1 MKAKFTTKKIPYC
14 VVFNPEADKQ
24 NLFVAG
30 MADKKMIC
38 VSIFNDS
45 FIVLLLLFI
54 FISGIQDQVKLYKNM
69 IDILAQL
76 IRLHLL
82 IVIKES

>member
-1 MKAKFTTKKIPYC
+1 MKSKFTTKKIPYC

-38 VSIFNDS
+38 VSLIDCWDLIS
-45 FIVLLLLFI
+45 F
-54 FISGIQDQVKLYKNM
+54 
-69 IDILAQL
+69 
-76 IRLHLL
+76 
-82 IVIKES
+82 

>member
-1 MKAKFTTKKIPYC
+1 MKAKFTSKKIPYC

-38 VSIFNDS
+38 VR
-45 FIVLLLLFI
+45 FILYLFKAI
-54 FISGIQDQVKLYKNM
+54 VRFGKKHTIHYCGGIVK
-69 IDILAQL
+69 
-76 IRLHLL
+76 
-82 IVIKES
+82 